1 MKSFKEFIS
10 EDGEGGAMVSSVP
23 ANAIAAGGIAGVTD
37 NNPPVRKRRKK
48 PVMTAKPLTRSAPIK
63 M

>member
-10 EDGEGGAMVSSVP
+10 EDGMVSAVP
-23 ANAIAAGGIAGVTD
+23 ANSVASGAVAGID
-37 NNPPVRKRRKK
+37 NNPPVFGRKRKK
-48 PVMTAKPLTRSAPIK
+48 PVMTCSPLKRSAPIK